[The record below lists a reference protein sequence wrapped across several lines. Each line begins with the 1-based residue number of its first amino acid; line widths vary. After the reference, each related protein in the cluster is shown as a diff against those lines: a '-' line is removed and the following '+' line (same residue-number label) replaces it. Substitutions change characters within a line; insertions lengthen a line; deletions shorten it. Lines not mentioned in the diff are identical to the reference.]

1 MDNVTSLFPAQGQR
15 HRPAQ
20 VVFDRAELSAILNLY
35 GKMVAAGQWRDYAI
49 DLGRDAAVFS
59 AFRRAAEQPDMQ
71 IVKRPALARKQGAYA
86 LLGAQ
91 GMVLKRGQELG
102 PVLQVVNR
110 KLIKLVERD

>member
-15 HRPAQ
+15 HRAAQ
-20 VVFDRAELSAILNLY
+20 VVFDRHELSAILNIY

-49 DLGRDAAVFS
+49 DLGRDAAMFS
-59 AFRRAAEQPDMQ
+59 AFKRAAEQPDMQ

-91 GMVLKRGQELG
+91 GSVLKRGHDLAG
-102 PVLQVVNR
+102 VLQVINR
-110 KLIKLVERD
+110 KLIKLVDRD